1 MKTLVVTLQGLAL
14 QNLQQVVTAR
24 GIERVLVVD
33 LPSAFSGAGGIAAV
47 GNAANL
53 RSAPAGVMGS
63 LPPTLA
69 FAFADG
75 AAAAKLSPSAYGTLA
90 QAGFSFVNDPGLSS
104 FTSTVVLDAT
114 SLAATPPSAA
124 DYGLMVSSVLGDA
137 AALAGAS
144 LFNGANQGLLELSS
158 ATTAGFGTKPV
169 LSLSGGGF
177 SAPLT

>member
-1 MKTLVVTLQGLAL
+1 MKTLVVSLQGLAL

-63 LPPTLA
+63 LPPTLT

-75 AAAAKLSPSAYGTLA
+75 ATSAKLSPSAYGTLA
-90 QAGFSFVNDPGLSS
+90 QAGFSFVNDAALSS
-104 FTSTVVLDAT
+104 FTSTVVLDAA
-114 SLAATPPSAA
+114 SLATTSPTDANYGTAVSTVLTEGPS
-124 DYGLMVSSVLGDA
+124 
-137 AALAGAS
+137 ALAGSA
-144 LFNGANQGLLELSS
+144 LYNGNGQ
-158 ATTAGFGTKPV
+158 AG
-169 LSLSGGGF
+169 LSLSV
-177 SAPLT
+177 SPAVS